1 MSFPYFTNPFLNF
14 QTEKDL
20 QQSIKMHDLDH
31 DQKIQQIQV
40 QLQEERSSSR
50 LEINEKVAE
59 IERLMSQISNL
70 ETEVDRLR
78 SELSIL
84 KSKCDEYHHDR
95 QGYEEEINRLRS
107 GATVEEERATTT
119 LVLETQAKPDEK
131 HVTMSKLDL
140 YFDDKYLTSSHRI
153 SKNYTVSGVLHVVHQ
168 IP

>member
-1 MSFPYFTNPFLNF
+1 MF

-50 LEINEKVAE
+50 LEINQKITE
-59 IERLMSQISNL
+59 IERLVSQISNL

-84 KSKCDEYHHDR
+84 KSKCDEYDHDR
-95 QGYEEEINRLRS
+95 QGYEDEINRLRS

-131 HVTMSKLDL
+131 HVTMSKLNVH
-140 YFDDKYLTSSHRI
+140 FDNTYLCRI
-153 SKNYTVSGVLHVVHQ
+153 SKSYNVLEPYSGWKY
-168 IP
+168 